1 MGHREHK
8 IAYYV
13 NRHGYV
19 NKPYQALYTFLAIF
33 MVIAFIIICLVLEYF
48 YLTSPGLEKQGCEL
62 VGKDAYVDE
71 EAASV

>member
-19 NKPYQALYTFLAIF
+19 NKPYHALYLFLVISI
-33 MVIAFIIICLVLEYF
+33 VIAFIIICLVLEYI
-48 YLTSPGLEKQGCEL
+48 YLTSPGLSSPGCEL
-62 VGKDAYVDE
+62 VGKGAYVDE